1 MPKGKCVIC
10 GKETSNYHAQTAP
23 LNGSRLVLRNENQE
37 IIAETSKI
45 ITIPPTDVEMLIL
58 FVCEDHNYWKS
69 YEISGN
75 LVRIPMN
82 AQQSAHLTKSRWAQ
96 FWDKLSA
103 AFRR

>member
-1 MPKGKCVIC
+1 MSKGTCVIC
-10 GKETSNYHAQTAP
+10 WKETNNWHAQTAP
-23 LNGSRLVLRNENQE
+23 LKGSRLVLRNEKQE
-37 IIAETSKI
+37 VVAETSE
-45 ITIPPTDVEMLIL
+45 ITTLPHNDYPALVL

-96 FWDKLSA
+96 FFDKLSA